1 VQVANS
7 PEDTPDNTFEIYMPS
22 EELGFTNFDSMAV
35 LLYFSMTTVAKIG
48 YGDMTPQS
56 NVEKLCTVVIL
67 LISMIFFSYVL
78 DQFIFILQKD
88 PSPKQV
94 I

>member
-1 VQVANS
+1 
-7 PEDTPDNTFEIYMPS
+7 M
-22 EELGFTNFDSMAV
+22 
-35 LLYFSMTTVAKIG
+35 
-48 YGDMTPQS
+48 
-56 NVEKLCTVVIL
+56 EKLCTVVIL

-94 I
+94 IQTVDEAKGRLELQKFLQSLLRYIQFKPLPLSLV